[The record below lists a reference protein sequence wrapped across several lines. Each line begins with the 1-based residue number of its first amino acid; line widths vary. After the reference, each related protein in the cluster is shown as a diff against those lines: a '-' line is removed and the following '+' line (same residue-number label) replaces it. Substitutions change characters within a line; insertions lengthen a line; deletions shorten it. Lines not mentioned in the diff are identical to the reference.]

1 MENINITNEIIQQK
15 LYDEIVKNKLEDIIL
30 DEYCYDEFKES
41 FEDEKD
47 FINYF
52 ISQEIEDSNICEKI
66 KNLDFNK
73 LLSVQFEYSP
83 IPEIHKEYPSDVVD
97 FYDSIEPSLFEVAN
111 FGHNEDPDDIKY
123 ILPNKVAFLCEEVE
137 AGSLCGCVDFY
148 KDLETYVD
156 KDLNM
161 YLVQSIR
168 YTIGEFTFIKRKL
181 LQKDYFSFG
190 WFAENDCL
198 ACLSDY

>member
-52 ISQEIEDSNICEKI
+52 ISQEVEDSNICEKI

-73 LLSVQFEYSP
+73 LLSVQFKYSP
-83 IPEIHKEYPSDVVD
+83 IPEIHKDYPSDIID
-97 FYDSIEPSLFEVAN
+97 FYNSIESELLNIAD
-111 FGHNEDPDDIKY
+111 FGHNEDQDDIKY

-137 AGSLCGCVDFY
+137 YAALCDSVDFY
-148 KDLETYVD
+148 KGLETYID
-156 KDLNM
+156 EDLNM
-161 YLVQSIR
+161 YLVQIIN

-181 LQKDYFSFG
+181 LKKDYFTFY

-198 ACLSDY
+198 PCLYDY